1 MCLGAVSSEIK
12 LPEREAESPS
22 LYSAKF
28 EKVCNYTYTI
38 PYIFKAWCQA
48 ERKIEGS
55 YLSLSTV
62 PPLYPA
68 QKSRQVFSG
77 LGMDGMVV
85 IMIKTEDWVESKEE
99 HRKI

>member
-1 MCLGAVSSEIK
+1 M
-12 LPEREAESPS
+12 
-22 LYSAKF
+22 
-28 EKVCNYTYTI
+28 
-38 PYIFKAWCQA
+38 
-48 ERKIEGS
+48 EGS

-62 PPLYPA
+62 PPLHPA
-68 QKSRQVFSG
+68 QESRQVFSS